1 MAKKDRQIFK
11 NLKVLNV
18 LSPNERRLL
27 FKERKMMA
35 IRLRLSADP
44 NKAIREIDY
53 LREGVLRERDF
64 RRAD

>member
-1 MAKKDRQIFK
+1 
-11 NLKVLNV
+11 
-18 LSPNERRLL
+18 
-27 FKERKMMA
+27 MMA